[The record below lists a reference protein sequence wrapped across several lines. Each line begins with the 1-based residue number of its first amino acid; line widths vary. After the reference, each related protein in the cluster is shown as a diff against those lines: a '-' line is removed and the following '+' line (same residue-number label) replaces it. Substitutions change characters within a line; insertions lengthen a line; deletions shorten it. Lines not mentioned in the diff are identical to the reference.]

1 MKKPALLV
9 ALSLSVLACDSD
21 SADAGGNQ
29 LGDVALSDSTDAS
42 GKADALMGRE
52 VEPYFTEIVAYGP
65 TTASGTSTVTD
76 INEDR
81 MVMETPLVQ
90 LPDFDES
97 LQVTIAAAAEGTDMR
112 FFLVYSP
119 DGESLRIITVE
130 GAAEFEDGDE
140 VEDGSDAQATPIT
153 ISYFQSV
160 SILKSENSIS
170 VASDGAGGQTTS
182 TLGVDASTGSFYLL
196 ALPVDSGWNNAL
208 LGDFGYRYDA
218 QCDGHTCGEAA
229 PVDPE
234 VPVDDYAQ
242 ARDPDLLKV
251 TIGGA
256 AIGYT
261 APSVDTGFGLGGTEF
276 WQKWEGGHNPTYSY
290 AAGTEAGRKCMLASA
305 IRFETIMS
313 DPPEAMVRL
322 REETNWSGRFF
333 NWNDDFSE
341 SPGRDA
347 SYAVLWAWRTGLVK
361 WIRQTARD
369 GSCYLPTRAVVE
381 RAAENCLA
389 RGGANGG
396 EIEGCQG

>member
-21 SADAGGNQ
+21 SSDAGGSQ

-42 GKADALMGRE
+42 GKADALMGRQ

-65 TTASGTSTVTD
+65 QTASGKSTVTD
-76 INEDR
+76 IDDER
-81 MVMETPLVQ
+81 MVIEAPLVE
-90 LPDFDES
+90 LPDFEES
-97 LQVTIAAAAEGTDMR
+97 LQVTIGAAAEGTDMR

-119 DGESLRIITVE
+119 DGDSLRIITVE
-130 GAAEFEDGDE
+130 GPGEFEDGDE
-140 VEDGSDAQATPIT
+140 AEEGSAQPTSVIV
-153 ISYFQSV
+153 SYFEQI

-182 TLGVDASTGSFYLL
+182 TLGVDASTGKFYLL

-208 LGDFGYRYDA
+208 LGDFGYTYDA
-218 QCDGHTCGEAA
+218 QCDGHPCGEEA

-251 TIGGA
+251 SIGGA
-256 AIGYT
+256 AIDY
-261 APSVDTGFGLGGTEF
+261 AYPSVDTGFGLGGTEF
-276 WQKWEGGHNPTYSY
+276 WQKWDGGHNPTYSY
-290 AAGTEAGRKCMLASA
+290 SAGTEAGRKCMLASA

-313 DPPEAMVRL
+313 DPPEAMKRL
-322 REETNWSGRFF
+322 KDETNWSGRFF
-333 NWNDDFSE
+333 NWNDDYSE

-361 WIRQTARD
+361 WISQTAQD
-369 GSCYLPTRAVVE
+369 GTCYLPTRAIVE

-389 RGGANGG
+389 RGASSDG